1 VRCGGLEGLT
11 LGEST
16 GLLLDVHVAPL
27 TGLDDVDPALT
38 TDQAAEVES
47 TLTKH
52 ELAEVS
58 ELVTLVSCIE
68 VCNNLLL
75 GNVTDCVLGM
85 LEVEAIKN
93 LLVDAIINDIAD
105 DGDGEGFTGL
115 GCSDV
120 GDVTGIATCG
130 HGSVHVDELSTIKD
144 QSHDVVFLKE

>member
-1 VRCGGLEGLT
+1 VRCSGLEGLT

-47 TLTKH
+47 TLTEH
-52 ELAEVS
+52 ELAEVT
-58 ELVTLVSCIE
+58 ELVTLSSCIE

-75 GNVTDCVLGM
+75 GDVTDCVLGM
-85 LEVEAIKN
+85 LEAEAIKN
-93 LLVDAIINDIAD
+93 LLVDAIINDTAD
-105 DGDGEGFTGL
+105 DGDGERLTGL

-120 GDVTGIATCG
+120 GDLTGIATCRD
-130 HGSVHVDELSTIKD
+130 GSIHVDELGTVED